1 MEDKIEK
8 NSSNKIVGSKKF
20 FIIYILALIIITAIS
35 IFITIRYIDK
45 NNSVSTIAEN
55 NYVDNKIKA
64 EDAKFALNSY
74 SETYNENDLVI
85 KEYIDNNGKVVENKS
100 EERNTGGQRIS
111 FIQIEGLKDKNIQNI
126 VNNKLKDTA
135 YGMGS
140 NLAIES
146 NITANFSNIISVTI
160 SSFENHNFK
169 EQKVL
174 NIDLNTGEE
183 IPFEKVF
190 VSSASVNSIL
200 SDGLYKILAW
210 DVRSQNTNQDNWEDD
225 FDISKYDISDFE
237 SKEVILAKRYEK
249 LNGNIN
255 YSISFSGLIIY
266 DLLDG
271 LTQNSYM
278 HTIEIDFVDHLE
290 DIAIFKRYVTQD
302 SIFERADLGM
312 KNMIVCECPIP
323 YALKTMDMNTTLN
336 LGFISDNIYMEDYL
350 QIVESVD
357 SNVKSNIIK
366 YLKTVSD
373 ETKKSITANS
383 NEGVFYQRDFNTYY
397 DSFDDCYHVQSN
409 CITTKCDLTYF
420 KKYAFRDYIKSKIR
434 KSADVSI
441 LFFVENDYLNE
452 YPELNV
458 KNTSDEK
465 ELVFDKNGQYI
476 GIAGEINNAIV
487 ENADTTVEENN
498 TELHDEVSNDT
509 AGNSISN
516 NINNAI
522 NNVVE
527 ENEVNNSINNV
538 ANISNT
544 IDNTLVENN

>member
-1 MEDKIEK
+1 MEEKIEK
-8 NSSNKIVGSKKF
+8 ESSNKKSGNKKF

-45 NNSVSTIAEN
+45 NNSASPLVESS
-55 NYVDNKIKA
+55 YVDNKVKA

-85 KEYIDNNGKVVENKS
+85 KEYIDNNGKIVENNF
-100 EERNTGGQRIS
+100 EEGITDGQRKS
-111 FIQIEGLKDKNIQNI
+111 FIQIEGLKDKNIQDI

-160 SSFENHNFK
+160 TSYENHNFK
-169 EQKVL
+169 ENKVL

-200 SDGLYKILAW
+200 SEGLYKILAW

-237 SKEVILAKRYEK
+237 SKEMILAKRYEK
-249 LNGNIN
+249 LNGNIK

-271 LTQNSYM
+271 LTQNSYIN
-278 HTIEIDFVDHLE
+278 TLSIDFVDHLE
-290 DIAIFKRYVTQD
+290 DVAIFKRYVTQD
-302 SIFERADLGM
+302 SIFERSDLGM
-312 KNMIVCECPIP
+312 KNMIVCECSIP
-323 YALKTMDMNTTLN
+323 YALKMMNMCTTLN
-336 LGFISDNIYMEDYL
+336 LGFVSDNVYMEDYL
-350 QIVESVD
+350 QASSLD

-366 YLKTVSD
+366 HLKNISD

-383 NEGVFYQRDFNTYY
+383 NEGIFYQRYFNVYY
-397 DSFDDCYHVQSN
+397 DSYDNAYRIQSN
-409 CITTKCDLTYF
+409 CVTTKCDLTYF
-420 KKYAFRDYIKSKIR
+420 KNDAFRDYIKSKIR
-434 KSADVSI
+434 KSADASI
-441 LFFVENDYLNE
+441 LFFEKYDLYNE

-458 KNTSDEK
+458 KDTNDEK
-465 ELVFDKNGQYI
+465 ELVFDENGKYI
-476 GIAGEINNAIV
+476 GIAGEIYSAI
-487 ENADTTVEENN
+487 AGDTDTTVEENN
-498 TELHDEVSNDT
+498 TELHDEVSNET
-509 AGNSISN
+509 AGNNTSN

-527 ENEVNNSINNV
+527 TNEVENSMNNI

-544 IDNTLVENN
+544 IDNTIVENN

>member
-1 MEDKIEK
+1 MEEK
-8 NSSNKIVGSKKF
+8 VEKDSSNKKGGSKKF

-45 NNSVSTIAEN
+45 INSASSVAEN

-74 SETYNENDLVI
+74 SETYNENDLVV
-85 KEYIDNNGKVVENKS
+85 KEYIDNNGKIVENNS
-100 EERNTGGQRIS
+100 EERITEGQRKS
-111 FIQIEGLKDKNIQNI
+111 FIQIEGLKDKNIQDI

-135 YGMGS
+135 YSMGS

-146 NITANFSNIISVTI
+146 NVTANFSNIISVTI
-160 SSFENHNFK
+160 SSYDNYELK
-169 EQKVL
+169 ECKVL
-174 NIDLNTGEE
+174 NIDLNSGEE

-190 VSSASVNSIL
+190 VSNASVNSIL

-237 SKEVILAKRYEK
+237 SKEIILAKRYEK
-249 LNGNIN
+249 LNGNIK
-255 YSISFSGLIIY
+255 YSISFSGLTIY

-278 HTIEIDFVDHLE
+278 NTIEIDFVDHLE
-290 DIAIFKRYVTQD
+290 DVAIFKRYLTQD
-302 SIFERADLGM
+302 SIFERDDLGM
-312 KNMIVCECPIP
+312 KDMIVCECPVP
-323 YALKTMDMNTTLN
+323 YALKMNNMSTTLN
-336 LGFISDNIYMEDYL
+336 LGFVSDNVYMEDYFQDRSSL
-350 QIVESVD
+350 D

-366 YLKTVSD
+366 YLKNISD
-373 ETKKSITANS
+373 ETKKSINANS
-383 NEGVFYQRDFNTYY
+383 NEGIFYQRYFNVYY
-397 DSFDDCYHVQSN
+397 DSYDNVYHVQSD
-409 CITTKCDLTYF
+409 CVTTKCDLAYF
-420 KKYAFRDYIKSKIR
+420 KKDAFRDYIKSKTR
-434 KSADVSI
+434 KSADASI
-441 LFFVENDYLNE
+441 LFFEEYDFYNE

-458 KNTSDEK
+458 KNTSDDK
-465 ELVFDKNGQYI
+465 ELVFDENGKYI
-476 GIAGEINNAIV
+476 GIAGEIYSAIA
-487 ENADTTVEENN
+487 EDTDTTVEENN
-498 TELHDEVSNDT
+498 TELHDEVSNET
-509 AGNSISN
+509 VENNVSN

-527 ENEVNNSINNV
+527 TNEVNNV

-544 IDNTLVENN
+544 IDNTIVENN

>member
-357 SNVKSNIIK
+357 SNVKSNII
-366 YLKTVSD
+366 
-373 ETKKSITANS
+373 
-383 NEGVFYQRDFNTYY
+383 
-397 DSFDDCYHVQSN
+397 
-409 CITTKCDLTYF
+409 
-420 KKYAFRDYIKSKIR
+420 
-434 KSADVSI
+434 
-441 LFFVENDYLNE
+441 
-452 YPELNV
+452 
-458 KNTSDEK
+458 
-465 ELVFDKNGQYI
+465 
-476 GIAGEINNAIV
+476 
-487 ENADTTVEENN
+487 
-498 TELHDEVSNDT
+498 
-509 AGNSISN
+509 
-516 NINNAI
+516 
-522 NNVVE
+522 
-527 ENEVNNSINNV
+527 
-538 ANISNT
+538 NT
-544 IDNTLVENN
+544 IESNGDNNMMKRVAKKRSKNCFIYLVYIDSLRLIY

>member
-1 MEDKIEK
+1 MEEK
-8 NSSNKIVGSKKF
+8 VEKDSSNKKGGSKKF

-45 NNSVSTIAEN
+45 INSASLGAEN

-64 EDAKFALNSY
+64 EDAKFALTSY
-74 SETYNENDLVI
+74 TETYNENDLVI
-85 KEYIDNNGKVVENKS
+85 KEYIDHNGEVIEGTLPL
-100 EERNTGGQRIS
+100 EYRNDIYVS
-111 FIQIEGLKDKNIQNI
+111 FVQIDGLKDKNIQKI

-135 YGMGS
+135 YGMGT
-140 NLAIES
+140 NLAVES

-160 SSFENHNFK
+160 TSYENYEFR
-169 EQKVL
+169 ERKVL
-174 NIDLNTGEE
+174 NIDLNSGEE

-190 VSSASVNSIL
+190 VSNASVNSIL

-237 SKEVILAKRYEK
+237 SKEIILAKRYEK

-271 LTQNSYM
+271 LTKNSYIN
-278 HTIEIDFVDHLE
+278 TIEIDFVDHLE
-290 DIAIFKRYVTQD
+290 DVAIFKRYVTQD
-302 SIFERADLGM
+302 SIFERDDLGM
-312 KNMIVCECPIP
+312 RDMIVCECPIP
-323 YALKTMDMNTTLN
+323 YALKVGNMNTILN
-336 LGFISDNIYMEDYL
+336 LGFVSDNIYMEDYL
-350 QIVESVD
+350 QTSDVD
-357 SNVKSNIIK
+357 LYVKNNIIK
-366 YLKTVSD
+366 YLKNISD

-383 NEGVFYQRDFNTYY
+383 NEGIFYQRYFNAYY
-397 DSFDDCYHVQSN
+397 DSYDDSYHVQSN
-409 CITTKCDLTYF
+409 CVTTKCDLAYF
-420 KKYAFRDYIKSKIR
+420 KKDAFRDYIKSKTR
-434 KSADVSI
+434 KSADASI
-441 LFFVENDYLNE
+441 LFFEEYDFYNE

-465 ELVFDKNGQYI
+465 ELVFDANGKYI
-476 GIAGEINNAIV
+476 GIAGEINNTII
-487 ENADTTVEENN
+487 ENDNTTIEENN
-498 TELHDEVSNDT
+498 TELHDEVSNET
-509 AGNSISN
+509 VENNVSN

-527 ENEVNNSINNV
+527 TNEINNSINNV

-544 IDNTLVENN
+544 IDNTIVENN